1 MRYDFTKIIDRHGK
15 DAIAVDGLGK
25 NPGFAPE
32 PPKDGFDVIPM
43 WVADMNFETVP
54 TIPKA
59 IMDRAAHPAYG
70 YFSPVEEYYDSIIR
84 WHKIRNNVEGLMPEY
99 IGYENGVLGGVIS
112 ALTAFAAPGDAVLLH
127 SPTYIGFTKCI
138 TENGYKIVPFHDLA
152 DVYVINTC
160 SVTNM
165 ADRKSRQMI
174 HRARKQNPDAVIVAA
189 GCYVQAQADMGELD
203 ENIDIVIG
211 NNKKKDLIRLLEE
224 YFKEDISEQMQEV
237 IDINHTF
244 EYESLH
250 LSRTAE
256 HTRAYLKVQDG
267 CNQFCTYCII
277 PYARGRVRSRKKE
290 DVVEEV
296 RTLAEHGYQEV
307 VLTGIHL
314 SSYGLEW
321 KDENGK
327 QTEGLLDLIRAVH
340 GVEGI
345 KRIRLGSLEPR
356 IVTEE
361 FAKEL
366 ACLPKICP
374 HFHLSLQSGCD
385 ATLKRMNRRYDAA
398 EYREKCEL
406 LRKYFENPALTT
418 DVIVGFPQESEEEFE
433 ASRDFV
439 DSINFYETHI
449 FKYSKRQGTKAAK
462 MDGQIPEHEKTRR
475 SNIMLELN
483 RKKMQRYEEG
493 WLGKKVEVLFEEM
506 TERDGKNYVTGHTKE
521 YLRIGVPCEPEQADR
536 WINQLKEIE
545 LTSLSQIMH

>member
-1 MRYDFTKIIDRHGK
+1 MKKAALHN
-15 DAIAVDGLGK
+15 LGCKVNAYETEAMQELLEK
-25 NPGFAPE
+25 N
-32 PPKDGFDVIPM
+32 
-43 WVADMNFETVP
+43 
-54 TIPKA
+54 
-59 IMDRAAHPAYG
+59 
-70 YFSPVEEYYDSIIR
+70 
-84 WHKIRNNVEGLMPEY
+84 
-99 IGYENGVLGGVIS
+99 GYE
-112 ALTAFAAPGDAVLLH
+112 
-127 SPTYIGFTKCI
+127 
-138 TENGYKIVPFHDLA
+138 IVPFHDLA

-224 YFKEDISEQMQEV
+224 YFKEDIPEQMQEV

-267 CNQFCTYCII
+267 GNQFCTYCII

-385 ATLKRMNRRYDAA
+385 ATLKRMNRRYTSS
-398 EYREKCEL
+398 EYAEKCEL
-406 LRKYFENPALTT
+406 LRKYFPNPALTT
-418 DVIVGFPQESEEEFE
+418 DVIVGFPGETEEEFE
-433 ASRDFV
+433 ASRNFV
-439 DSINFYETHI
+439 DSIDFYETHI
-449 FKYSKRQGTKAAK
+449 FKYSRREGTKAAVMPDQVSEGK
-462 MDGQIPEHEKTRR
+462 KSARSAEMIEMGEQKRR
-475 SNIMLELN
+475 A
-483 RKKMQRYEEG
+483 YEESFI
-493 WLGKKVEVLFEEM
+493 GKEVEVLVEEEI
-506 TERDGKNYVTGHTKE
+506 ERNGEIFWTGHTKE
-521 YLRIGVPCEPEQADR
+521 YIKIALQSRENLRNCIVKVQ
-536 WINQLKEIE
+536 IE
-545 LTSLSQIMH
+545 DALQIIH

>member
-1 MRYDFTKIIDRHGK
+1 M
-15 DAIAVDGLGK
+15 
-25 NPGFAPE
+25 
-32 PPKDGFDVIPM
+32 
-43 WVADMNFETVP
+43 
-54 TIPKA
+54 
-59 IMDRAAHPAYG
+59 
-70 YFSPVEEYYDSIIR
+70 
-84 WHKIRNNVEGLMPEY
+84 
-99 IGYENGVLGGVIS
+99 
-112 ALTAFAAPGDAVLLH
+112 
-127 SPTYIGFTKCI
+127 
-138 TENGYKIVPFHDLA
+138 IVPFHVLE
-152 DVYVINTC
+152 VVFVIITC

-174 HRARKQNPDAVIVAA
+174 HRARKQNPDAVSVAA

-224 YFKEDISEQMQEV
+224 YFKEDIPEQMQEV

-340 GVEGI
+340 VGEGSN
-345 KRIRLGSLEPR
+345 RIRLGALEPR

-418 DVIVGFPQESEEEFE
+418 DVIVGFPGETEDDFE
-433 ASRDFV
+433 ASRNFE
-439 DSINFYETHI
+439 DSIDFYETHI
-449 FKYSKRQGTKAAK
+449 FKYSRREGTKAAVMPDQVSEGK
-462 MDGQIPEHEKTRR
+462 KSARSAEMIEMGEQKRR
-475 SNIMLELN
+475 A
-483 RKKMQRYEEG
+483 YEESFI
-493 WLGKKVEVLFEEM
+493 GKEVEVLVEEEI
-506 TERDGKNYVTGHTKE
+506 ERNGEIFWTGHTKE
-521 YLRIGVPCEPEQADR
+521 YIKIALQSRENLRNCIVKVQ
-536 WINQLKEIE
+536 IE
-545 LTSLSQIMH
+545 DALQIIH